1 MIAMSSGSLFAAI
14 FVGGGLS
21 LVVAGV
27 LMRVRDRERAL
38 ADILDLPF
46 GERDVPVESVTESYS
61 QLTEGA
67 IGLAGRMVEQFDT
80 KGSLTASLERARLPV
95 RPGEFVLLTLSGGLV
110 FGAILAGITTQWF
123 FGIVGVVASPFL
135 ANVVVRRRISRRR
148 KKFEQRLPDALTLVA
163 SSLSAGHTF
172 LRAIQMM
179 CAESEPPLSEEFSRV
194 VSETRLGGSLVDA
207 LDRMAKRLQLRD
219 LDWVVQA
226 IRIQQTVGGKLADVL
241 HTLADFIRAR
251 EEVRREV
258 DVLTAEGRISA
269 YVLGA
274 LPLFL
279 LLAVQVI
286 SPGYMDPMYHGV
298 GPFVLA
304 GTGLS
309 VVFGTWLIFRMV
321 KSIEV

>member
-1 MIAMSSGSLFAAI
+1 VIAVNSGSFVAAI
-14 FVGGGLS
+14 FVGGGLA
-21 LVVAGV
+21 LVVAGI
-27 LMRVRDRERAL
+27 LLRVRDRERAL
-38 ADILDLPF
+38 AEILDLPF
-46 GERDVPVESVTESYS
+46 GERDVPVEAVSESYS
-61 QLTEGA
+61 QLTESA
-67 IGLAGRMVEQFDT
+67 IGLAGRVVDQFDT
-80 KGSLTASLERARLPV
+80 SGALTASLERARLPL
-95 RPGEFVLLTLSGGLV
+95 RPGEFVILTASCGLV
-110 FGAILAGITTQWF
+110 LGAILAGITTQWF
-123 FGIVGVVASPFL
+123 FGLIGVLASPFV
-135 ANVVVRRRISRRR
+135 ATAVVRRRINRRR
-148 KKFEQRLPDALTLVA
+148 KKFEERLPDALTLVA

-179 CAESEPPLSEEFSRV
+179 CEESEPPLSEEFRRV
-194 VSETRLGGSLVDA
+194 VSETRLGGSLVEA
-207 LDRMAKRLQLRD
+207 LDRMAQRLQLRD

-258 DVLTAEGRISA
+258 QVLTAEGRISA

-286 SPGYMDPMYHGV
+286 SPNYMDPMYHGA

-304 GTGLS
+304 ATGLS